1 MKKTVLLC
9 MLAVFTSVMLLGTGC
24 KQQNNDENS
33 ETPEVKYGD
42 EPYDKVIGNGHYVLH
57 NFIGEN
63 TVFDKETIYDAS
75 DYYLGKAEKWTDDY
89 INDFEQSL
97 ADRPAAK
104 KYFSNFIN
112 DVRNRQNHFKYDKT
126 HIGGGSDFDW
136 AVNQIV
142 RACEPYFTDFIGQ
155 LDNLDQCAD
164 FEGSYRILALQ
175 AKNNA
180 LGSARSQARNTQ
192 IYNEERKK
200 IDDLVDPNRI
210 DINQEYGANNFTGIT
225 DLLDEQIVF
234 VVDKMNT
241 NENPDVTCEDWQK
254 FFNFAMNTEGF
265 FATDKRMGPSVGHT
279 GYCEMIG
286 GTINSTIDR
295 AITAKCNEIR
305 AQKDQGKTY

>member
-24 KQQNNDENS
+24 KQQNDDENS

-42 EPYDKVIGNGHYVLH
+42 EPYDKVIGNGHYVLR

-75 DYYLGKAEKWTDDY
+75 AYYLGKAEKWTDDY

-112 DVRNRQNHFKYDKT
+112 GVRNRDAHFRYDKT
-126 HIGGGSDFDW
+126 HVGGGHEFDS
-136 AVNQIV
+136 AVCQVIG
-142 RACEPYFTDFIGQ
+142 ACEPYFTDFIGHFDK
-155 LDNLDQCAD
+155 LGQCYN

-175 AKNNA
+175 ANNNA
-180 LGSARSQARNTQ
+180 LGSVRSQARNTQ
-192 IYNEERKK
+192 FYNEERKK
-200 IDDLVDPNRI
+200 IDKLVDPNRI

-241 NENPDVTCEDWQK
+241 NENSDVTYADWQK
-254 FFNFAMNTEGF
+254 FFNFAVNTEGF
-265 FATDKRMGPSVGHT
+265 FATDERMGPSVGHT

-286 GTINSTIDR
+286 GTINCTIDQ
-295 AITAKCNEIR
+295 AISDKADEIR
-305 AQKDQGKTY
+305 AQKN

>member
-1 MKKTVLLC
+1 
-9 MLAVFTSVMLLGTGC
+9 MLAVFTLVMLFGTGC
-24 KQQNNDENS
+24 KQQNDDENS

-63 TVFDKETIYDAS
+63 TVFNKETIYDAS

-112 DVRNRQNHFKYDKT
+112 GVKNRQDHFKHDKT
-126 HIGGGSDFDW
+126 HLGGGNDFDCS
-136 AVNQIV
+136 VNQIV
-142 RACEPYFTDFIGQ
+142 KACEPYFTDFIGQ
-155 LDNLDQCAD
+155 LDDLDQCAD

-175 AKNNA
+175 ANNNA
-180 LGSARSQARNTQ
+180 LGSVRSQIRNAQ

-200 IDDLVDPNRI
+200 IDDLVDPNKV

-225 DLLDEQIVF
+225 YLLDEQIVF

-241 NENPDVTCEDWQK
+241 NENSDVTCEDWQK

-265 FATDKRMGPSVGHT
+265 FATDDRMMYALGHD
-279 GYCEMIG
+279 GYCMMYG
-286 GTINSTIDR
+286 GIINSAIDR
-295 AITAKCNEIR
+295 AITAKSNEIR
-305 AQKDQGKTY
+305 VQKNWELDYY